1 MSGLITSVSAR
12 RARLNRLRWWWQQQL
27 GWVGGLALLLLLGA
41 ALLPTVLR
49 PAIRQAQADLLR
61 DHVAQ
66 LDRLARQRGSPASP
80 QRDIR
85 DARDVLLDSLPP
97 VSQRGESVAL
107 LLTLLEQAQ
116 VGADS
121 ADYLA
126 EEQPPGL
133 IRLRVNLPMRG
144 SYPAMRRL
152 VATLLNRLPHAALDG
167 MELERSTDAAFGAA
181 LTGQLR
187 LSLYFRQLA
196 P

>member
-1 MSGLITSVSAR
+1 MSALTTPISER
-12 RARLNRLRWWWQQQL
+12 RARFNRLRWWWQQRL

-167 MELERSTDAAFGAA
+167 MELERSTEAGVGAA

-187 LSLYFRQLA
+187 LSLYFRKLA